1 MFQSL
6 ETLDNGKPYN
16 NSLPVDVRGAAHT
29 LRYFAGWADKFHGKT
44 IPMDGPFF
52 SFTRQ
57 EPVGVVGSILPWNF
71 PIMLLAWKLGPA
83 IAMGNTII
91 VKPAEQTPLTT
102 LYVAQLAKE
111 AGFPAG
117 VFNVVPGF
125 GTTGQA
131 LVQHPNVDKIAFTG
145 STEVCLFLS
154 FMFSIQGIPCS
165 LNY

>member
-1 MFQSL
+1 
-6 ETLDNGKPYN
+6 
-16 NSLPVDVRGAAHT
+16 
-29 LRYFAGWADKFHGKT
+29 
-44 IPMDGPFF
+44 MDGPFF

-71 PIMLLAWKLGPA
+71 PVMLLAWKLGPA

-111 AGFPAG
+111 AGFPPG

-131 LVQHPNVDKIAFTG
+131 LVQHPKVDKIAFTG
-145 STEVCLFLS
+145 STEVCLFVIYVYYPS
-154 FMFSIQGIPCS
+154 NS
-165 LNY
+165 LFT